1 MERSNI
7 DTNKRR
13 TSKQKIT
20 LIARNTLIPKTDNKI
35 EAYPSSLNNSTTESI
50 HKPKRL
56 PSIKSSKKNNN
67 PLLIATQIK
76 QMKVNTQRRN
86 SNASSTIQP
95 KPKAKNIK
103 VIKPKQ
109 SASTINNTN
118 NDNNSNNNNTST
130 TKQQQ
135 ISQWF
140 HFKNT
145 NHLYLFIPN
154 SNYNNNTS
162 SSSLYGA
169 FTITPPLP
177 LPEAFRIRMFK
188 YANMPECITS
198 SIDKAGVT
206 LTKHIPKSNIIWKL
220 ISPNQIRELLRQ
232 LHCNQRFNHFPT
244 TFHLGRKDNLYR
256 FYKHFNNYFPNDY
269 NYLPST
275 YLLPLDGERFQSD
288 YHALKRKHKTKW
300 IVKPANL
307 SRGRGIHLLK
317 GEKEFLKLMKMSQK
331 QNANPYL
338 ISKYISNPH
347 LINNKKYDLRIYVLI
362 TSFSPLKVFLHENGL
377 VRFAT
382 EDYKKGDY
390 DNIFIHLTNYSI
402 NKLNA
407 KYKKNT
413 NTNNNNNNNIQC
425 CEDEYENNN
434 NNNNNN
440 SEIDDNS
447 NCINNDENEDD
458 GDPSSKWSL
467 HEYKAYFIQH
477 NKKEQFD
484 NIWRG
489 IKDIVIKTAITVKD
503 NSMREIPSNKS
514 HTLFELF
521 GFDIIIDKKY
531 RPWLIE
537 VNTNPSLNCSSP
549 LDLNIKTDL
558 ITDIINVIGVKPI
571 HHQIQNVCYSL
582 DGSYKT
588 LLEICRAGGEV
599 ERDGKGKDHGV
610 VRMEI
615 MKRFNGDFK
624 WKEMYN
630 KECYKKMIEY
640 NEEEEERMKVT
651 GFERVFPSK
660 DSVKKYM
667 RFINGN
673 EGLSDWDIVFWSYVV
688 NKSKGE
694 GKKEKEE
701 VGEVVNVVMKDNN
714 VSEDDNEDEEEGD
727 EDNDS
732 IDKYNDDA
740 GDEGGQKEKQEKEM
754 EMVE

>member
-1 MERSNI
+1 
-7 DTNKRR
+7 
-13 TSKQKIT
+13 
-20 LIARNTLIPKTDNKI
+20 
-35 EAYPSSLNNSTTESI
+35 
-50 HKPKRL
+50 
-56 PSIKSSKKNNN
+56 
-67 PLLIATQIK
+67 
-76 QMKVNTQRRN
+76 
-86 SNASSTIQP
+86 
-95 KPKAKNIK
+95 
-103 VIKPKQ
+103 
-109 SASTINNTN
+109 
-118 NDNNSNNNNTST
+118 
-130 TKQQQ
+130 
-135 ISQWF
+135 
-140 HFKNT
+140 
-145 NHLYLFIPN
+145 
-154 SNYNNNTS
+154 
-162 SSSLYGA
+162 
-169 FTITPPLP
+169 
-177 LPEAFRIRMFK
+177 
-188 YANMPECITS
+188 
-198 SIDKAGVT
+198 
-206 LTKHIPKSNIIWKL
+206 
-220 ISPNQIRELLRQ
+220 
-232 LHCNQRFNHFPT
+232 
-244 TFHLGRKDNLYR
+244 
-256 FYKHFNNYFPNDY
+256 
-269 NYLPST
+269 
-275 YLLPLDGERFQSD
+275 
-288 YHALKRKHKTKW
+288 
-300 IVKPANL
+300 
-307 SRGRGIHLLK
+307 
-317 GEKEFLKLMKMSQK
+317 
-331 QNANPYL
+331 
-338 ISKYISNPH
+338 
-347 LINNKKYDLRIYVLI
+347 
-362 TSFSPLKVFLHENGL
+362 

-413 NTNNNNNNNIQC
+413 NTNNNNNIQC
-425 CEDEYENNN
+425 CEDEYD

-503 NSMREIPSNKS
+503 NSMREIPLNKS

-571 HHQIQNVCYSL
+571 HHQIQNVSYSL

-599 ERDGKGKDHGV
+599 ERDSKGKDHGV

-667 RFINGN
+667 RFISGN

-694 GKKEKEE
+694 ERKEKEE
-701 VGEVVNVVMKDNN
+701 VGEVVNVRKDNN
-714 VSEDDNEDEEEGD
+714 VSEDNDDDNEDEEGD
-727 EDNDS
+727 EDNDNDNES
-732 IDKYNDDA
+732 IDKYNDN
-740 GDEGGQKEKQEKEM
+740 GEGEGGQKKKEEKEM
-754 EMVE
+754 EMEMVE

>member
-1 MERSNI
+1 
-7 DTNKRR
+7 
-13 TSKQKIT
+13 
-20 LIARNTLIPKTDNKI
+20 
-35 EAYPSSLNNSTTESI
+35 
-50 HKPKRL
+50 
-56 PSIKSSKKNNN
+56 
-67 PLLIATQIK
+67 
-76 QMKVNTQRRN
+76 
-86 SNASSTIQP
+86 
-95 KPKAKNIK
+95 
-103 VIKPKQ
+103 
-109 SASTINNTN
+109 
-118 NDNNSNNNNTST
+118 
-130 TKQQQ
+130 
-135 ISQWF
+135 
-140 HFKNT
+140 
-145 NHLYLFIPN
+145 
-154 SNYNNNTS
+154 
-162 SSSLYGA
+162 
-169 FTITPPLP
+169 
-177 LPEAFRIRMFK
+177 
-188 YANMPECITS
+188 
-198 SIDKAGVT
+198 
-206 LTKHIPKSNIIWKL
+206 
-220 ISPNQIRELLRQ
+220 
-232 LHCNQRFNHFPT
+232 
-244 TFHLGRKDNLYR
+244 
-256 FYKHFNNYFPNDY
+256 
-269 NYLPST
+269 
-275 YLLPLDGERFQSD
+275 
-288 YHALKRKHKTKW
+288 
-300 IVKPANL
+300 
-307 SRGRGIHLLK
+307 
-317 GEKEFLKLMKMSQK
+317 
-331 QNANPYL
+331 
-338 ISKYISNPH
+338 
-347 LINNKKYDLRIYVLI
+347 
-362 TSFSPLKVFLHENGL
+362 

-407 KYKKNT
+407 KYKKNN
-413 NTNNNNNNNIQC
+413 NTNNNNNIQC
-425 CEDEYENNN
+425 CEDEDD
-434 NNNNNN
+434 NNNNN

-503 NSMREIPSNKS
+503 NSMREIPLNKS

-599 ERDGKGKDHGV
+599 ERDSKGKDHGV

-667 RFINGN
+667 RFISGN

>member
-1 MERSNI
+1 MESSNI
-7 DTNKRR
+7 DTNKKK

-20 LIARNTLIPKTDNKI
+20 LIARNTIIPKTETKI
-35 EAYPSSLNNSTTESI
+35 EALTPSLNNSTTDSLR
-50 HKPKRL
+50 KPKRL
-56 PSIKSSKKNNN
+56 PSIKGSKKNN

-76 QMKVNTQRRN
+76 QMKVTTQRRS

-109 SASTINNTN
+109 ANSTINNT
-118 NDNNSNNNNTST
+118 NNNNTST

-140 HFKNT
+140 HFKTT

-154 SNYNNNTS
+154 SNYQSMHYNNTS
-162 SSSLYGA
+162 SSSSSCAA

-232 LHCNQRFNHFPT
+232 IHCNQRFNHFPT

-256 FYKHFNNYFPNDY
+256 FYKHFNNCFPNDY

-275 YLLPLDGERFQSD
+275 YLLPLDGERFQND
-288 YHALKRKHKTKW
+288 YNALKRKHKTKW

-331 QNANPYL
+331 QNAIPYL

-362 TSFSPLKVFLHENGL
+362 TSYSPLKVFLYENGL

-413 NTNNNNNNNIQC
+413 NNNNNNNIQC
-425 CEDEYENNN
+425 CEDEYD
-434 NNNNNN
+434 NNNN

-484 NIWRG
+484 CIWRG
-489 IKDIVIKTAITVKD
+489 IKDIVIKTIITVKD

-514 HTLFELF
+514 HTLFELY

-571 HHQIQNVCYSL
+571 HHQIPNVCYSL
-582 DGSYKT
+582 DGNYKT
-588 LLEICRAGGEV
+588 LLEIYRAGGEV

-615 MKRFNGDFK
+615 MKRFNGEFK
-624 WKEMYN
+624 WKEIYN
-630 KECYKKMIEY
+630 KECYNKMIEY
-640 NEEEEERMKVT
+640 NDEEEERMKVT
-651 GFERVFPSK
+651 RFERVFPSK
-660 DSVKKYM
+660 DSIKKYM
-667 RFINGN
+667 KFISGN

-694 GKKEKEE
+694 GERKEKEE
-701 VGEVVNVVMKDNN
+701 VCEVNAQKDNN
-714 VSEDDNEDEEEGD
+714 ASEDDDDEEEEGD
-727 EDNDS
+727 EDNDNDKDNDS
-732 IDKYNDDA
+732 IDKYNTNR
-740 GDEGGQKEKQEKEM
+740 EEEEENGQKEEKE
-754 EMVE
+754 